1 MCSEADLSGEVEP
14 KLNSAEWAD
23 NLLASWDVS
32 ASRCHL
38 DVCQESAVE
47 PVTDTEKMSKL
58 LV

>member
-1 MCSEADLSGEVEP
+1 MCSEAGLSGKVEP
-14 KLNSAEWAD
+14 KLNSAEWAN
-23 NLLASWDVS
+23 NLPASWDAS